1 VQVIVACGSFSPP
14 TLLHLRIFEDAKTA
28 LNASGKYTVIGGYLS
43 PVHIDYG
50 KKSLVE
56 NFHRV
61 NLVKAAVADSTCVPR
76 SQRPRPLVPFLP
88 HSPACSRSL
97 WLVLLWKWERG
108 GDGG

>member
-1 VQVIVACGSFSPP
+1 MACGSFSPP
-14 TLLHLRIFEDAKTA
+14 TMLHLRIFEDAKTA

-61 NLVKAAVADSTCVPR
+61 NLVKRSRVAGVTRLLSPVTRPHAVIAT
-76 SQRPRPLVPFLP
+76 
-88 HSPACSRSL
+88 
-97 WLVLLWKWERG
+97 
-108 GDGG
+108 